1 MLLSA
6 VYSYKNR
13 LKFSVLTLQAA
24 ASSMKCND
32 ECSWHGQRVWTSD
45 VTSVLCLIWIK
56 EDMMFWLLLN
66 EFKMIFK

>member
-24 ASSMKCND
+24 ASTMKCND
-32 ECSWHGQRVWTSD
+32 ECSWHGHRVWTSD
-45 VTSVLCLIWIK
+45 VTSVRLSHLDQRGHDVLAAIK
-56 EDMMFWLLLN
+56 
-66 EFKMIFK
+66 